1 MKYDRSIHEDFLKV
15 SDRLKKILKITYLKI
30 MLYLF
35 AAANTILYI
44 NIIITAY
51 TKNSIYI
58 LAVIAAA
65 IAVCIVLN
73 IKCIKIANR
82 IKDTQLKIISISG
95 SNIADKYF
103 KDIDKLNKTFANK
116 SNVITGYDNIKM
128 LMKDIE
134 KSVSSLPKAYQDEA
148 RYVYLKNWF
157 EHKAEEQDS
166 QDKKSY
172 QNFKADL
179 EKR

>member
-30 MLYLF
+30 MLYSF

-44 NIIITAY
+44 HIIITTY
-51 TKNSIYI
+51 INNIYI

-65 IAVCIVLN
+65 IVACIILN
-73 IKCIKIANR
+73 IKCIKIANM

-103 KDIDKLNKTFANK
+103 KNIDKLNKTFANK

-128 LMKDIE
+128 LMKDVE

-157 EHKAEEQDS
+157 EHKAKEQDS

-172 QNFKADL
+172 ENFKAEL
-179 EKR
+179 ENQ

>member
-1 MKYDRSIHEDFLKV
+1 MKYDRSIHNNFLKV
-15 SDRLKKILKITYLKI
+15 NNRLEKILKITFLKI

-35 AAANTILYI
+35 AAANAILYMH
-44 NIIITAY
+44 IIITTY
-51 TKNSIYI
+51 INNIYI
-58 LAVIAAA
+58 LAIIAGAIAA
-65 IAVCIVLN
+65 CIILN
-73 IKCIKIANR
+73 IKCVKITNR

-103 KDIDKLNKTFANK
+103 KNIDKLNKTFANK

-128 LMKDIE
+128 LMKDVE
-134 KSVSSLPKAYQDEA
+134 KSVSVLPKAYQDEA

-157 EHKAEEQDS
+157 EHKAKEQDS

-172 QNFKADL
+172 ENFKADL
-179 EKR
+179 EKQ

>member
-1 MKYDRSIHEDFLKV
+1 MKYDRSIHNNFLKV
-15 SDRLKKILKITYLKI
+15 NNRLETILKITFLKI
-30 MLYLF
+30 MLYSF
-35 AAANTILYI
+35 ATANAILYI
-44 NIIITAY
+44 HIISTTYI
-51 TKNSIYI
+51 NNIYI
-58 LAVIAAA
+58 LAAIAAA
-65 IAVCIVLN
+65 VAACIILN
-73 IKCIKIANR
+73 IKCVKIANR

-103 KDIDKLNKTFANK
+103 KNIDKLNKTFANK

-128 LMKDIE
+128 LMADVE
-134 KSVSSLPKAYQDEA
+134 KSVSVLPKAYQDEA

>member
-1 MKYDRSIHEDFLKV
+1 MKYDRSIHNNFLKV
-15 SDRLKKILKITYLKI
+15 NNRLKKILKITYLKI
-30 MLYLF
+30 MLYSF

-44 NIIITAY
+44 HIIITTY
-51 TKNSIYI
+51 INNIYI
-58 LAVIAAA
+58 LAVIAGA
-65 IAVCIVLN
+65 IVACIVLN
-73 IKCIKIANR
+73 IKCIKITNM
-82 IKDTQLKIISISG
+82 IKDMQLKIISISG

-103 KDIDKLNKTFANK
+103 KNIDKLNKTFANK

-128 LMKDIE
+128 LMKDVE

-157 EHKAEEQDS
+157 EHKAKEQDS

-172 QNFKADL
+172 ENFKAEL
-179 EKR
+179 ENQ

>member
-1 MKYDRSIHEDFLKV
+1 M
-15 SDRLKKILKITYLKI
+15 
-30 MLYLF
+30 
-35 AAANTILYI
+35 
-44 NIIITAY
+44 
-51 TKNSIYI
+51 
-58 LAVIAAA
+58 
-65 IAVCIVLN
+65 
-73 IKCIKIANR
+73 

-116 SNVITGYDNIKM
+116 SNVITGYDNIKI
-128 LMKDIE
+128 LMKDVE

-157 EHKAEEQDS
+157 EHKAKEQDS

-172 QNFKADL
+172 ENFKAEL
-179 EKR
+179 ENQ